1 MVHTNWPTLIPLEN
15 MGGGQMQMDAEVDMV
30 QLVNDT
36 FFVVDLIA
44 TEARNIESQHGV
56 ATINGEPRH
65 GSIEMMVVGDL

>member
-36 FFVVDLIA
+36 FFVVDRIA
-44 TEARNIESQHGV
+44 T
-56 ATINGEPRH
+56 
-65 GSIEMMVVGDL
+65 